1 MILSPTIPSY
11 SNCPLYFFVQPS
23 VKILTQPNFFFFSLL
38 PFFFPSFSPSMAA
51 FHFETSF
58 WSQKQPEQPLPDF
71 TTGFQVLH
79 RKLNQSKVENDE
91 IIQFFKDRIAVEE
104 QYANR
109 LSQTRTL
116 RTSGFDGDDGATLK
130 SCFQLLKQ
138 SNQQQSDQHAAL
150 TDSLTTTVLKPLVQ
164 FQDEYKLR
172 VSTSKQ
178 ALESSIRQLDG
189 LAKEAD
195 RAKQVYHRRCREAN
209 VAEEQ
214 ALNKAATANI
224 NNGPISPTTES
235 EQTNNNNSNNS
246 DNDNGNSNSS
256 SPSSV
261 GSGGGESIQLGNQVL
276 TRPEYEQLIH
286 NMHQSIPMQDY
297 RVPILGKYQN
307 TSTGE
312 NIARWLQQHLPQCKD
327 SPAMA
332 DVVGQQLIQPYGAL
346 RLVGQRGNKFI
357 ASPSSFY
364 QWRGLANV
372 GGDDDNN
379 SVSATGGGT
388 LNLGGFFERKS
399 ATATTTMISGE
410 EPHKKARSEAERA
423 DEAYQTAIKR
433 VDQMRMIIEESL
445 VSKQGRRRGMARVTM
460 V

>member
-1 MILSPTIPSY
+1 
-11 SNCPLYFFVQPS
+11 
-23 VKILTQPNFFFFSLL
+23 
-38 PFFFPSFSPSMAA
+38 
-51 FHFETSF
+51 
-58 WSQKQPEQPLPDF
+58 
-71 TTGFQVLH
+71 
-79 RKLNQSKVENDE
+79 
-91 IIQFFKDRIAVEE
+91 
-104 QYANR
+104 
-109 LSQTRTL
+109 
-116 RTSGFDGDDGATLK
+116 
-130 SCFQLLKQ
+130 
-138 SNQQQSDQHAAL
+138 
-150 TDSLTTTVLKPLVQ
+150 VQ
-164 FQDEYKLR
+164 FQDDYKLR

-189 LAKEAD
+189 LAKEAE

-214 ALNKAATANI
+214 ALNKAATAN
-224 NNGPISPTTES
+224 NNSGPISPTADS
-235 EQTNNNNSNNS
+235 EQTNSSSS
-246 DNDNGNSNSS
+246 DNDHGNSNSS

-261 GSGGGESIQLGNQVL
+261 GGGESIQLGNQVL
-276 TRPEYEQLIH
+276 TKPEYEQIIH
-286 NMHQSIPMQDY
+286 NMHQSIPIQDY

-379 SVSATGGGT
+379 SVSATGGGA

-445 VSKQGRRRGMARVTM
+445 VSKQGNEKSRFTMAWPLIIIYYSFL
-460 V
+460 